1 MAIDLEQLYSAIER
15 ESDSADNAELS
26 QERAASIDAYL
37 GRNTLPA
44 PEGRSQ
50 VVDRTVYETIQWMLP
65 SLSRIFANGDDV
77 VSIPPMGQDDE
88 QSAKQEAQY
97 LNFVALQKNNWF
109 ETFTTAAKDAL
120 LTKAGY
126 LYCYKESKRQVELE
140 KYERQTETGISLIMQ
155 DKPEVLSLNGYPDE
169 ESPPQPVMDPMGQPM
184 LGPDGQPVMQPVMLY
199 DIEVRR
205 VKEDV
210 SYCIEALP
218 PERCKV
224 SERHNRVQ
232 LDNCPYFEYYDYVS
246 LSDLRRDGYDVPDD
260 VETGDDPYD
269 TVEDTARDQF
279 RVYGDDQY
287 VDPAQKRAKTRYVWI
302 QYDADEDGISELNY
316 CVVVGRKVVHRE
328 ECNAI
333 PVGVLCPDPLP
344 HRHIGQSVADTTTD
358 IQAIKTA
365 VWRQGLDNLYL
376 SNNPRTFADPSM
388 VNLDDLLV
396 SRPGGIVRG
405 KPGAIFGQ
413 SVAPFPI
420 PFVFPQAVEALGY
433 LEQVTEGRTGV
444 NRYFQGTDEN
454 ALNKTASGVQQ
465 LSTMA
470 AQRVEQIAR
479 HFSNG
484 VEALFRVLHSLILKG
499 GHKSESVKLGGE
511 WVEIDPSTWR
521 KRTDFRIMV
530 GYGAGNKDALLNRLM
545 TIAAMQEKAAMG
557 GLPIVKPENMYET
570 AIEITKASDFS
581 APDRFWTDPKNAPPP
596 PPPQP
601 DPTIMAAEQM
611 KSQTTLQV
619 KSAEVDKD
627 KQVAMVQEET
637 KRAVAELQSQTQLQI
652 EQMRREHEAALESYR
667 MKHQTDLK
675 GMDVESSAYLE
686 SHKHQLSAKPSNDLA
701 TEAKGMASQLQD
713 AIESMREA
721 LGVILTAQKRIR
733 RGKDGRAE
741 GVDTVTPDGAVIA
754 SQSVQRGPDG
764 RIVGT

>member
-1 MAIDLEQLYSAIER
+1 MDLEELYAAIER
-15 ESDSADNAELS
+15 ESDAADNGQLS
-26 QERAASIDAYL
+26 SDRAAAIDAYL
-37 GRNTLPA
+37 GRNAMPA
-44 PEGRSQ
+44 PDGRSQ

-65 SLSRIFANGDDV
+65 SLARIFANGDDV
-77 VSIPPMGQDDE
+77 VSIPPLGPDDE
-88 QSAKQEAQY
+88 QGAKQEAQY

-109 ETFTTAAKDAL
+109 EIFTTAAKDAL

-126 LYCYKESKRQVELE
+126 LYCYKESRRQVEIE
-140 KYERQTETGISLIMQ
+140 KYERQTQVGVSLIMQ
-155 DKPEVLSLNGYPDE
+155 DKPEVLNVKEYPDE
-169 ESPPQPVMDPMGQPM
+169 ESPPQPVIDPATGQPAI
-184 LGPDGQPVMQPVMLY
+184 GPDGQPMMQPVMLY
-199 DIEVRR
+199 DLEVRR

-210 SYCIEALP
+210 AYRIEVLP
-218 PERCKV
+218 PERCRV

-232 LDNCPYFEYYDYVS
+232 LDGCAYFEYFDWVS
-246 LSDLRRDGYDVPDD
+246 LSDLRRDGFDIPDD
-260 VETGDDPYD
+260 VETGEDPMP
-269 TVEDTARDQF
+269 TTEDTARDQ
-279 RVYGDDQY
+279 YGIKHNDQFI
-287 VDPAQKRAKTRYVWI
+287 DPSQKRVRTRYVWI
-302 QYDADEDGISELNY
+302 QYDADGDGISELNY
-316 CVVVGRKVVHRE
+316 CVVVGSKVVHRE
-328 ECNAI
+328 ECNEI
-333 PVGVLCPDPLP
+333 PIGVLCPDPLP
-344 HRHIGQSVADTTTD
+344 HRHIGQSVYDTTAD
-358 IQAIKTA
+358 IQAIKTV

-444 NRYFQGTDEN
+444 NRYFQGTDNN

-484 VEALFRVLHSLILKG
+484 VEKLFRVLHSIILKG

-511 WVEIDPSTWR
+511 WVDIDPSTWR

-581 APDRFWTDPKNAPPP
+581 SPDRFWTDPKNAPPP
-596 PPPQP
+596 SPPQP
-601 DPTIMAAEQM
+601 DPTVMAAEQI

-627 KQVAMVQEET
+627 KQVAIVQEEN
-637 KRAVAELQSQTQLQI
+637 KRAIAELQSSTQLQI

-667 MKHQTDLK
+667 QRHAIDLK
-675 GMDVESSAYLE
+675 GMDAEHTAFLDT
-686 SHKHQLSAKPSNDLA
+686 HKHQLTSQSSNDVA
-701 TEAKGMASQLQD
+701 TEAKSMAAQLAD
-713 AIESMREA
+713 AVESMKEA
-721 LGVILTAQKRIR
+721 LSVILTAQKRIR

-741 GVDTVTPDGAVIA
+741 GVDTVTSDGAVIA
-754 SQSVQRGPDG
+754 SQAVQRGPDG
-764 RIVGT
+764 RIIGT